1 MAILIILI
9 GILFAVHYV
18 KPPNSCGKSLF
29 LEGILRP
36 FFYIL
41 TLVIF
46 LSNFSATAQD
56 LIFRNLQE
64 LDLPSF
70 ETYNVMQ
77 DSKGYIW
84 ISSDG
89 GLCKY
94 NGKTVKVFD
103 KRKGIFEGSTYT
115 VVEDK
120 YGAIWCTTSQNRV
133 LKIVNDSVVE
143 APMSKMFEQKLSKLH
158 LNYYMKLE
166 GDSIFTCSQLFSY
179 YGTLSSPSLALRYN
193 KEERSYFQLLET
205 TNALL
210 PIKRALGE
218 TTLDPLRTGS
228 VCVHLTTPKGSQY
241 LMIPFVR
248 KNSPNWRVCTAKN
261 KSGASFFSFD
271 NYVVKVNE
279 DFSFTFIQATGEV
292 ISLYCDKDDGLWIGV
307 SKGGLYY
314 CANSNDITHNVHY
327 MSDYSVSGVC
337 HDAEGGIWCTTL
349 EKGVF
354 YCRNKSILSYNSVP
368 GLDKRAGLLKA
379 INNTVFTSC
388 TPNVI
393 FTVKERK
400 LNTYDLGS
408 GGNYMLCDV
417 MPLQK
422 GWMISGRNFTY
433 RAAADLKT
441 GNYVKNPENNMVG
454 SAQLCSS
461 SEGRLF
467 GISFGNLFEINDL
480 KIRLIKNPLESPGRG
495 ALFSHNV
502 LLAGLKDG
510 VYKVDVETGKF
521 ERINGIDGEIVK
533 VVSTGESQV
542 WVCTKDNRLYKLEN
556 EVPVNV
562 AEQLKLPGTRYYDVA
577 EDKFGSIWIGS
588 DIGLICLNNAS
599 GKTKASIY
607 NSTHGLPSTIVYEVE
622 TTDSSVYVST
632 PEGLA
637 SFPLQAEISNYNSTP
652 IYLNTLRVNDSVKQ
666 LGTTMVFRHFENSLK
681 FDFDVLC
688 YKGHTGPVIYYKLT
702 GNDEER
708 IRNLEGTQVQLDN
721 MRPGKYKLEVYS
733 YNNDGILGKDP
744 AVIQFEIL
752 KPFWKRIWFVLLVLI
767 LIGAIVYFI
776 VKRVANNFKGRE
788 VEKTR
793 IHKLISEY
801 QLSALQAQM
810 NPHFI
815 FNAINSIQ
823 TYILDNDTQI
833 AYDYLAK
840 FAKLVRMVL
849 NHAKEKSISL
859 EKEIELLSMYI
870 GLEQLRFENKFDL
883 IFDVQ
888 NGLDTY
894 QVQLPPMIIQP
905 YVENAIWH
913 GLMPLD
919 GKRKGELLVKIF
931 EQDKKVHIIVQD
943 NGIGREAS
951 MKIKK
956 TPGYKSI
963 AMELTKERVEVL
975 KSIPGYES
983 ASIHIEDM
991 KDDMGIAEGTKVT
1004 IVIPLN

>member
-1 MAILIILI
+1 
-9 GILFAVHYV
+9 
-18 KPPNSCGKSLF
+18 
-29 LEGILRP
+29 
-36 FFYIL
+36 L
-41 TLVIF
+41 TFVIF
-46 LSNFSATAQD
+46 LLNFSSKAQE

-94 NGKTVKVFD
+94 NGKTIKVFD

-115 VVEDK
+115 VAEDK

-133 LKIVNDSVVE
+133 LKIVNDSVTE
-143 APMSKMFEQKLSKLH
+143 APMSKMFEKKLSKLH
-158 LNYYMKLE
+158 LNYFLRLE
-166 GDSIFTCSQLFSY
+166 GDSIFTCSQLYSN
-179 YGTLSSPSLALRYN
+179 YGTLNSPSLALRHN
-193 KEERSYFQLLET
+193 PEEKAYFQLMET
-205 TNALL
+205 ANTLL
-210 PIKRALGE
+210 PVKRAATNL
-218 TTLDPLRTGS
+218 TLDPLKTGS
-228 VCVHLTTPKGSQY
+228 VCIHITTSKGSKY
-241 LMIPFVR
+241 LMIPFNH
-248 KNSPNWRVCTAKN
+248 KNGPNWRVCTVTN
-261 KSGASFFSFD
+261 NSGAVFFSYD
-271 NYVVKVNE
+271 SYVVKVNADLSYQWME
-279 DFSFTFIQATGEV
+279 TSGEV
-292 ISLYCDKDDGLWIGV
+292 LSTYCDKDDGLWVGV

-314 CANSNDITHNVHY
+314 FSNSNDLTHYAHY
-327 MSDYSVSGVC
+327 MSDYSISGIC

-354 YCRNKSILSYNSVP
+354 YCRNKSIISYNSIP
-368 GLDKRAGLLKA
+368 GLDKRAGLLKSVS
-379 INNTVFTSC
+379 NTIFTSC

-393 FTVKERK
+393 FTVKEK
-400 LNTYDLGS
+400 KVSTQDLGS

-417 MPLQK
+417 IPLQK
-422 GWMISGRNFTY
+422 EWMISGRNFTY
-433 RAAADLKT
+433 RASEDLKN
-441 GNYVKNPENNMVG
+441 GNYVKSPSNKMVG
-454 SAQLCSS
+454 SAQLCSAMD
-461 SEGRLF
+461 GRLI
-467 GISFGNLFEINDL
+467 GISFGNLFEIKDL
-480 KIRLIKNPLESPGRG
+480 SIRVIKEPLESPGRS
-495 ALFSHNV
+495 AIFSHNV
-502 LLAGLKDG
+502 LLVGLKNG
-510 VYKVDVETGKF
+510 VYKVDVESGNF
-521 ERINGIDGEIVK
+521 ERIKGIEGEITRVL
-533 VVSTGESQV
+533 STGESSV
-542 WVCTKDNRLYKLEN
+542 WICTKDNRLYKLEN
-556 EVPVNV
+556 ETPVNMT
-562 AEQLKLPGTRYYDVA
+562 ERLKLPGTRYYDVA
-577 EDKFGSIWIGS
+577 EDKFGTIWIAS
-588 DIGLICLNNAS
+588 NVGLICLNNSS
-599 GKTKASIY
+599 GKTNASTF

-637 SFPLQAEISNYNSTP
+637 SFPLQAEISNYRSTP
-652 IYLNTLRVNDSVKQ
+652 IYLNSIRVNDSLKLQSTSLV
-666 LGTTMVFRHFENSLK
+666 LPYFENSLT

-688 YKGHTGPVIYYKLT
+688 YKGHTGPVMYYKLS
-702 GNDEER
+702 GSDDKRLHMVEGSR
-708 IRNLEGTQVQLDN
+708 IELDN
-721 MRPGKYKLEVYS
+721 MRPGKYRLEVHA
-733 YNNDGILGKDP
+733 YNNDGIAGQEP
-744 AVIQFEIL
+744 AVIEFEIL
-752 KPFWKRIWFVLLVLI
+752 KPFWKQLWFILLIVVVL
-767 LIGAIVYFI
+767 AFI
-776 VKRVANNFKGRE
+776 IYVVVKRIATNFKNKE
-788 VEKTR
+788 AEKTR
-793 IHKLISEY
+793 VHKLISEY

-823 TYILDNDTQI
+823 TYILDNDSQI

-870 GLEQLRFENKFDL
+870 GLEQIRFENKFEL

-888 NGLDTY
+888 EELDTY

-919 GKRKGELLVKIF
+919 GKRKGELRVQIF
-931 EQDKKVHIIVQD
+931 GKDQKVHIIVQD
-943 NGIGREAS
+943 NGVGREAS

-983 ASIHIEDM
+983 ASIHIDDL
-991 KDDMGIAEGTKVT
+991 KDEMGAAEGTKVT